1 MSSSFRAPPAPPTS
15 PSREI
20 DVVELSQAIWKE
32 RKLILA
38 VAIFAILL
46 AAAYAFIATPEYRV
60 TTVLRPS
67 AINAL
72 DALNRSEIYRLPPDE
87 ALTKVGASLESY
99 ETRLGFFREHQKLFK
114 SFEQP
119 GRTLE
124 QSFEAFNRN
133 SVRLLSSDAKKA
145 DSLNAYIQMEMNYP
159 KGVDGVAILNGLVDY
174 AITRER
180 NQIAADL
187 DVIVKN
193 RLNEI
198 KGKLDAARSGY
209 NAEKEAR
216 IALLTEADALRR
228 AQLQDEL
235 KALRIQLK
243 TRRTDRM
250 AQLSEAIGIAKSLGI
265 RKPSTPSSLGES
277 ERGEAVSMM
286 RTEINNQQVPLY
298 FMGVDALEAERAALL
313 QRKSD
318 DFTEQRI
325 AQIANE
331 LQLLQSNRQIEVLN
345 QRKNEDLFL
354 KGVEPMRA
362 EIARLHNLNMD
373 MGNLQLV
380 AIDKQAVE
388 PTSPIKPNKLLIVI
402 LGAFLGV
409 LLGIFSAVCRYF
421 LNLRSCQDRRA
432 DGFSLPAVE
441 STLSHGSAQP
451 ALFDATR

>member
-1 MSSSFRAPPAPPTS
+1 MSSSFRVPPVP
-15 PSREI
+15 PSREF

-32 RKLILA
+32 RKLILS
-38 VAIFAILL
+38 VAIFASLL
-46 AAAYAFIATPEYRV
+46 SAVYAFMATPEYRV
-60 TTVLRPS
+60 TSVLRPS
-67 AINAL
+67 AINEL

-87 ALTKVGASLESY
+87 ALTKVGASLESF
-99 ETRLGFFREHQKLFK
+99 ETRLGFFRENQKLFK

-133 SVRLLSSDAKKA
+133 SIKLVSSDSKKA
-145 DSLNAYIQMEMNYP
+145 DSLNAYIQLEMDYP

-174 AITRER
+174 AIIRER

-193 RLNEI
+193 RLEEI

-209 NAEKEAR
+209 NTDKEAK
-216 IALLTEADALRR
+216 IALLTEADSLRR

-235 KALRIQLK
+235 KALRMQLK
-243 TRRTDRM
+243 TQRADRM
-250 AQLSEAIGIAKSLGI
+250 AQLSEAIGIAKTLGI
-265 RKPSTPSSLGES
+265 RKPSTPSSLGEG
-277 ERGEAVSMM
+277 ERGGAVSVM
-286 RTEINNQQVPLY
+286 RTEISNQQVPLY
-298 FMGVDALEAERAALL
+298 FMGVEALEAERAALS

-325 AQIANE
+325 AQIAKE
-331 LQLLQSNRQIEVLN
+331 LQLLQSNRQVEVLN

-354 KGVEPMRA
+354 EGVEPMRT
-362 EIARLHNLNMD
+362 EIARLRNLNMG
-373 MGNLQLV
+373 MGKLQLV

-388 PTSPIKPNKLLIVI
+388 PVGPIKPNKLLIVV

-409 LLGIFSAVCRYF
+409 FLGIVIAVCRHF
-421 LNLRSCQDRRA
+421 LQSRSSQDERSIAFSFPVVEGTLDHDNAERA
-432 DGFSLPAVE
+432 LLGAK
-441 STLSHGSAQP
+441 
-451 ALFDATR
+451 R

>member
-1 MSSSFRAPPAPPTS
+1 MSSSFRVPPAPPAPP
-15 PSREI
+15 SREF

-32 RKLILA
+32 RKLILS
-38 VAIFAILL
+38 VAIFASVL
-46 AAAYAFIATPEYRV
+46 AVAYAFIATPEYQV
-60 TTVLRPS
+60 TSVLRPS
-67 AINAL
+67 AINVL

-99 ETRLGFFREHQKLFK
+99 ETRLGFFRENQKLFK

-133 SVRLLSSDAKKA
+133 SIRLVSSDAKKA

-193 RLNEI
+193 RLDEI

-209 NAEKEAR
+209 NTEKEAR

-228 AQLQDEL
+228 SQLQDEL
-235 KALRIQLK
+235 KALRMQLK
-243 TRRTDRM
+243 ARRADRM

-265 RKPSTPSSLGES
+265 RKPSSPSSLGEG
-277 ERGEAVSMM
+277 ERGGAVSMM

-298 FMGVDALEAERAALL
+298 FMGVEALDAERAALS

-325 AQIANE
+325 AQIAKE

-362 EIARLHNLNMD
+362 EIARLRNLNMD
-373 MGNLQLV
+373 MGKLQLV
-380 AIDKQAVE
+380 AIDKRAVE
-388 PTSPIKPNKLLIVI
+388 PASPIKPNKLLIVV

-409 LLGIFSAVCRYF
+409 LLGIFIAACRHF
-421 LNLRSCQDRRA
+421 LRLRGYQDRRT
-432 DGFSLPAVE
+432 DGFSFPVVE
-441 STLSHGSAQP
+441 STLDHDSAER
-451 ALFDATR
+451 ALLDATR